1 MDVILVDHLT
11 HTYPARRPAKVERQ
25 ALKGVSF
32 SVGEGEIFGLLGP
45 NGGGKTT
52 TFHILSTFFKP
63 TGGKATVFGRDV
75 TTDAAAVRERLG
87 VVFQNPSLD
96 KKLTVWENLRHQGHL
111 YGLQGQDLEKRIEGM
126 LDRVRLLDR
135 AHDLVEVLSG
145 GLRRRVELAKGL
157 LHRPGLLLLDEP
169 STGLDPGARRDLWD
183 YLKELKSREKMTM
196 VVTTHLME
204 EAEKCDRVA
213 ILNQGELVAIGTPDA
228 LKSQIGGDVISIET
242 ANPED
247 LCAQIQNQFG
257 GSPKVVDGVLR
268 LEREK
273 GHEFI
278 PQLVS
283 AFPGRITSVTL
294 GKPTLEDVFIQKT
307 GHRFWA
313 HEEPFMNLA
322 GALSGAKDL
331 SARRGFSQE

>member
-1 MDVILVDHLT
+1 MNVIVVDNLA
-11 HTYPARRPAKVERQ
+11 HTYPAKRPSKIARQ
-25 ALKGVSF
+25 ALKGISF

-52 TFHILSTFFKP
+52 TFHILSTFFAP
-63 TGGKATVFGRDV
+63 TGGQATVFGHNV
-75 TTDAAAVRERLG
+75 ATEAAQVRERLG

-96 KKLTVWENLRHQGHL
+96 KKLTVWENLWHQGHL
-111 YGLQGQDLEKRIEGM
+111 YGLRGQDLEQRMKSM
-126 LDRVRLLDR
+126 LERVRLMDR

-213 ILNQGELVAIGTPDA
+213 ILNNGELVAIGTPEA
-228 LKSQIGGDVISIET
+228 LKSQIGGDIIAIET
-242 ANPED
+242 SDPEALSRD
-247 LCAQIQNQFG
+247 IQKKFG
-257 GSPKVVDGVLR
+257 GSPKVVDGVVR
-268 LEREK
+268 LEHEK

-278 PQLVS
+278 PQLVG
-283 AFPGRITSVTL
+283 AFPGLMASITL
-294 GKPTLEDVFIQKT
+294 GKPTLEDVFIRQT
-307 GHRFWA
+307 GHRFWW
-313 HEEPFMNLA
+313 ESNGKETP
-322 GALSGAKDL
+322 
-331 SARRGFSQE
+331 